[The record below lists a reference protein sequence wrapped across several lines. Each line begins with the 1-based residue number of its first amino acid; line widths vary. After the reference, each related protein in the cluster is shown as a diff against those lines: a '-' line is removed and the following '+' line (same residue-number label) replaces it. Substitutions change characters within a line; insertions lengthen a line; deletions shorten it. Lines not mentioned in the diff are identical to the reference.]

1 MLFCN
6 SIRMSGPS
14 VTVWLV
20 VESIRLKSQYFIPE
34 LRFSALD
41 ARINSNWRGLQSTVQ
56 IHQGTTRLR
65 MRVFAFLGV
74 AELGVSRQYMGSIT
88 KLKEPLLTSHTEV
101 YSLYCP
107 LHPSLVCRHTVKV
120 TPTQKAAFH
129 PSAVHASFLFSHPDS
144 FARSLSKDQ
153 IYMQQCVQTAGC
165 NPLLSENGI
174 VLSPR
179 Q

>member
-74 AELGVSRQYMGSIT
+74 AELGVSRQCPEAIA
-88 KLKEPLLTSHTEV
+88 KLKIQLLTSRARG
-101 YSLYCP
+101 LQFA
-107 LHPSLVCRHTVKV
+107 PSLFIRRLCSVILSTLVFRQRKKK
-120 TPTQKAAFH
+120 P
-129 PSAVHASFLFSHPDS
+129 PSIHLLFTLHSF
-144 FARSLSKDQ
+144 SLIPSPSCIPSQRIQ
-153 IYMQQCVQTAGC
+153 IYM
-165 NPLLSENGI
+165 
-174 VLSPR
+174 
-179 Q
+179 